1 MATRYDSGVSGTL
14 TERGDLDVRAW
25 LARLLLDLEEQPI
38 GSTWTCANPECDRLD
53 YIGQGHAPHYCCKRC
68 KNRAGEIRRRAAQ
81 QLDVIT
87 EFLEACQRQARHSAR
102 RVGTPCA
109 DAALVARAD
118 AAGWVTPADKADE
131 PQR

>member
-38 GSTWTCANPECDRLD
+38 GSTSTCANPECDRPVD

-68 KNRAGEIRRRAAQ
+68 KDRAGEIRRRAAQ

-87 EFLEACQRQARHSAR
+87 EFLEASRGKHGIPRGELEHRARMLR
-102 RVGTPCA
+102 WW
-109 DAALVARAD
+109 L
-118 AAGWVTPADKADE
+118 E
-131 PQR
+131 QMPQDG